1 MQMNAKRL
9 NVLNK
14 TIEIQS
20 NIIAAGPRWSCSTR
34 MTLYFET
41 DKADGF
47 REPGFSKER
56 RLEPQIT
63 VGLLTDE
70 TGFPL
75 RAGAF
80 EGNKAETATMI
91 PMINDFMKAH
101 NLDDVVVVADARIF
115 VRVYEPDGMT
125 VEEFEEFG
133 PTRKTPPA
141 HAL

>member
-1 MQMNAKRL
+1 
-9 NVLNK
+9 
-14 TIEIQS
+14 
-20 NIIAAGPRWSCSTR
+20 

-47 REPGFSKER
+47 REPGLSKER

-91 PMINDFMKAH
+91 PMINDFMDAYD
-101 NLDDVVVVADARIF
+101 LDDVVVVADAGMDQRRQQAGPGESLP
-115 VRVYEPDGMT
+115 VLRAGLTHLTRPPRDQLLARQPPRPGRPRLTDPD
-125 VEEFEEFG
+125 
-133 PTRKTPPA
+133 PA
-141 HAL
+141 LARRPR